1 MGGEG
6 WRRSTAM
13 RRGGIKPLFQSSL
26 STEESPDHP
35 EIDLEDPTWVKEV
48 SDYFDVKSRV
58 DTLQFLLETV
68 SVRRGR
74 R

>member
-13 RRGGIKPLFQSSL
+13 RRGSIKLLFQISL

-35 EIDLEDPTWVKEV
+35 EIDLEDPTRVRQ
-48 SDYFDVKSRV
+48 KSA
-58 DTLQFLLETV
+58 TSLMWN
-68 SVRRGR
+68 
-74 R
+74 